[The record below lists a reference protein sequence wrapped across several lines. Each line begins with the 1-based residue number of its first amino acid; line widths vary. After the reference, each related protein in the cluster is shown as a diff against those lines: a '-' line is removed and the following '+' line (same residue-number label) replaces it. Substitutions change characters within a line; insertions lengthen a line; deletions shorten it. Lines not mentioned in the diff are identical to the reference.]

1 MNQITQNLH
10 RVKQRITDAAQR
22 SGRLS
27 DSIRLIAV
35 TKGVNASQIQ
45 TIITEGV
52 TDIGENRIQEA
63 QQKYNVIN
71 QSKENSTQENNKN
84 YNCKWHLIGH
94 LQRNK
99 VKPAVEMFSLI
110 HSVDSIRLYKEIS
123 NRSRNKE
130 NPTRVLLQV
139 NTTGEVSKFGI
150 AADEVL
156 SFVEEVHTYPN
167 VEICG
172 LMTIGILSVSP
183 EDNRPAF
190 QLLMKLSEN
199 IEQQQFSGVNM
210 QYLSMGMTN
219 DFEIAIEEGANLVRI
234 GTAIFGTDN

>member
-1 MNQITQNLH
+1 MNQITQNLDT
-10 RVKQRITDAAQR
+10 VKQRITDAAQR
-22 SGRLS
+22 SGRLPEK
-27 DSIRLIAV
+27 IGLIAV
-35 TKGVNASQIQ
+35 TKGVDVSQIQ
-45 TIITEGV
+45 NIIDEGV

-63 QQKYNVIN
+63 QKKYDIIN
-71 QSKENSTQENNKN
+71 QSKENGTQENNI
-84 YNCKWHLIGH
+84 NCNCNWHLIGH

-99 VKPAVEMFSLI
+99 VKSALEMFSLI

-123 NRSRNKE
+123 NRSKE
-130 NPTRVLLQV
+130 KKNPTRVLLQI

-150 AADEVL
+150 AVDEVI
-156 SFVEEVHTYPN
+156 SFIEEAHTYPN
-167 VEICG
+167 VAICG

-190 QLLMKLSEN
+190 ELLRNLSEK
-199 IEQQQFSGVNM
+199 IEKQQFSGVEM

-234 GTAIFGTDN
+234 GTAIFGIDN

>member
-1 MNQITQNLH
+1 MNQITQNLDI
-10 RVKQRITDAAQR
+10 VKQRITDAAQR
-22 SGRLS
+22 SGRLPEK
-27 DSIRLIAV
+27 IKLIAV
-35 TKGVNASQIQ
+35 TKGVDVSQIQ
-45 TIITEGV
+45 SIIADGV

-63 QQKYNVIN
+63 QKKYDIIN
-71 QSKENSTQENNKN
+71 QSKENTTQENNIK
-84 YNCKWHLIGH
+84 YNCHWHLIGH

-99 VKPAVEMFSLI
+99 VKFALDMFSII

-123 NRSRNKE
+123 NRSKEKE
-130 NPTRVLLQV
+130 NPTKVLLQI

-150 AADEVL
+150 AVDKVL
-156 SFVEEVHTYPN
+156 SFIEDAHTFPK

-190 QLLMKLSEN
+190 ELLRKLSEK
-199 IEQQQFSGVNM
+199 IEQQQFSGVEM
-210 QYLSMGMTN
+210 QYLSMGMSN

>member
-1 MNQITQNLH
+1 MNQITLNLDT
-10 RVKQRITDAAQR
+10 VKERITDAAQR
-22 SGRLS
+22 SGRRPEE
-27 DSIRLIAV
+27 IRLIAV
-35 TKGVNASQIQ
+35 TKGVDVTNIH
-45 TIITEGV
+45 TIIAQGV

-63 QQKYNVIN
+63 EKKYNIIN
-71 QSKENSTQENNKN
+71 QSKQNGTQENNLSD
-84 YNCKWHLIGH
+84 NCHWHLIGH

-99 VKPAVEMFSLI
+99 VKSALEMFSLI

-123 NRSRNKE
+123 NRSKEKE
-130 NPTRVLLQV
+130 NPTRVLLQI

-150 AADEVL
+150 AVDEVL
-156 SFVEEVHTYPN
+156 GFIEEAHTYPN
-167 VEICG
+167 VSICG

-190 QLLMKLSEN
+190 ELLRNLSEKV
-199 IEQQQFSGVNM
+199 EKQQYSGVEM

-234 GTAIFGTDN
+234 GTAIFGINN